1 MSFDTLQRKKNIL
14 KNDNQRPIY
23 VKIAS
28 KITYSLEQPMFYQG
42 IYYPKD

>member
-1 MSFDTLQRKKNIL
+1 MPYKEKNTS

-23 VKIAS
+23 VKTAS
-28 KITYSLEQPMFYQG
+28 KIKYSLEQPVFCQG